1 MNAIEIK
8 NFFVWGHDGN
18 PTVVSLNFAA
28 SQGELVYICGP
39 SGCGKSTLLNA
50 IAGFSTARRKLTDD
64 KNASSF
70 KFRTRWFGWNREI
83 TSFGEILVDGSEI
96 SRLEPK
102 DRPIGVVFQKHGT
115 YPHLTALQNI
125 SFPLICKKH
134 GRDSANE
141 LARHYAE
148 MCGLRENHLHKKVS
162 ALSGGEAQRVGIAK
176 MLAKKPRVA
185 LLDEAFSHLD
195 QMLRD
200 ELLSLVKKIVM
211 EKSKDGVGVVFLV
224 SHDWR
229 EARLADRVMLMN
241 ARTDRS
247 PKIRN
252 FVINSNHPYLHITE
266 NEGDPDY
273 CQNEKKWMMGLSEHI
288 SGT

>member
-1 MNAIEIK
+1 
-8 NFFVWGHDGN
+8 
-18 PTVVSLNFAA
+18 
-28 SQGELVYICGP
+28 
-39 SGCGKSTLLNA
+39 
-50 IAGFSTARRKLTDD
+50 
-64 KNASSF
+64 
-70 KFRTRWFGWNREI
+70 
-83 TSFGEILVDGSEI
+83 
-96 SRLEPK
+96 
-102 DRPIGVVFQKHGT
+102 
-115 YPHLTALQNI
+115 
-125 SFPLICKKH
+125 
-134 GRDSANE
+134 
-141 LARHYAE
+141 
-148 MCGLRENHLHKKVS
+148 
-162 ALSGGEAQRVGIAK
+162 
-176 MLAKKPRVA
+176 
-185 LLDEAFSHLD
+185 
-195 QMLRD
+195 MLRD

-211 EKSKDGVGVVFLV
+211 EKSKEGVGVVFLV